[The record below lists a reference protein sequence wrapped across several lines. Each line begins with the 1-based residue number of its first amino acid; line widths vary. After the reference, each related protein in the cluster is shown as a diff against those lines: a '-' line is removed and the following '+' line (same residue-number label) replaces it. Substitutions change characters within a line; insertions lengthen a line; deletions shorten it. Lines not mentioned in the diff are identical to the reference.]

1 MPASC
6 ARYQQSTVAHAHI
19 VLPYVGITSYKRSHQ
34 YPKVI
39 CYPNQRLRPVFKANS
54 ALSTSIPIRGRHRPC
69 AAWAIAAAV
78 VEARNPPQYSA
89 YCMAARMGTPWCV
102 APSQQPRRLWLVSVQ
117 SEVTQVPVSSGWP
130 TVRQSQSV
138 FGRTCLCSVS
148 RFTVS
153 KGWHCSLLLVSA
165 RFCVGWS
172 VKLRAYRMFVSWL
185 SLPRSVISSVRD
197 SRFLPGCAVSRFPFN
212 CRNLPATL
220 QPTLSYYCGRT
231 PYLCPHWSSSTILN
245 TGLIRVV

>member
-6 ARYQQSTVAHAHI
+6 ARYQQSTVAPAHI

-153 KGWHCSLLLVSA
+153 KGWRCSLLLVST

-172 VKLRAYRMFVSWL
+172 VKLRAYSCL
-185 SLPRSVISSVRD
+185 SVGCHFHGQSFHESGTVGFCPVVRLVVFHSTVVICLLLYSQPSVTIAVGRHTFAPLGLPV
-197 SRFLPGCAVSRFPFN
+197 
-212 CRNLPATL
+212 
-220 QPTLSYYCGRT
+220 
-231 PYLCPHWSSSTILN
+231 PY
-245 TGLIRVV
+245 